1 MVLSKLLALVIED
14 NVDQAEILAKSLQ
27 IAGFEAETINDGN
40 AAMSRLD
47 AVAPDLVVL
56 DLHLP
61 GVSGTAILLKIRGD
75 PRLAHLPVIVVT
87 VEPQTA
93 GLVQDEADLILIK
106 PIDFVQFGMAAVS
119 LCQTRR

>member
-1 MVLSKLLALVIED
+1 MSKLLALVVED

-27 IAGFEAETINDGN
+27 TAGFYTETIHDGSV
-40 AAMSRLD
+40 AMSRLD
-47 AVAPDLVVL
+47 GVVPDLVVL

-75 PRLAHLPVIVVT
+75 ARLAHTRVIVVT
-87 VEPQTA
+87 VEPETA
-93 GLVQDEADLILIK
+93 GFLQDEADLILVK

-119 LCQTRR
+119 LCQTQR